1 MSRIWR
7 NTLAAMAIALGAQSV
22 AAQPVNG
29 CPAGQAMQS
38 SDPSGRNIT
47 CVPIGDG
54 AALQAEIAARRA
66 GDENIL
72 SMLGQLT
79 EANIVGRWAMTG
91 STMCLQ
97 SSNGFN
103 TEFMSPQFPTV
114 VSQLQGTISGV
125 RTFRADNTGTS
136 VGFSQSLTTPQL
148 NFGTGTSPFGF
159 TGGASLADLN
169 AEFTWSIDPVSGKL
183 VIDDDNLVPQTL
195 LQPPGRRGFSVII
208 ENVPPFVGYI
218 SKDKR
223 TIVLTHPEMAM
234 ETSIVRDPSNNV
246 FSSTRRFC
254 ARERVLTR
262 LAD

>member
-1 MSRIWR
+1 MNRIWR
-7 NTLAAMAIALGAQSV
+7 STLAAMAIALGAQSV
-22 AAQPVNG
+22 AAQTGNG
-29 CPAGQAMQS
+29 LRQQLEAETAARQAM
-38 SDPSGRNIT
+38 
-47 CVPIGDG
+47 
-54 AALQAEIAARRA
+54 
-66 GDENIL
+66 DENIL
-72 SMLGQLT
+72 SIVGQLT
-79 EANIVGRWAMTG
+79 ESDIVGRWAMTG

-103 TEFMSPQFPTV
+103 EFMSPQFPTV
-114 VSQLQGTISGV
+114 VSQLHGTISAV
-125 RTFRADNTGTS
+125 RTFRADRTGTS

-148 NFGTGTSPFGF
+148 NFGTSASPFGF

-169 AEFTWSIDPVSGKL
+169 AEFTWSIDPISGKL

-195 LQPPGRRGFSVII
+195 LQPPPRAGFSVII

-218 SKDKR
+218 SKDKK

-234 ETSIVRDPSNNV
+234 ETSIVRDLSNTPV
-246 FSSTRRFC
+246 SSTRRFC